1 MRRLISAQPSFTML
15 VANLSGGSNPSRG
28 ASGNPVKIRK
38 SFAYQNFPEL
48 AGRGPEI
55 TPPSLPTPG
64 TATRWGHVDYTVSP
78 VPVNATGTIT
88 VANNAFG
95 GPTTVRIGQY
105 SFTSGEDFAI
115 GAGVNNTATNL
126 AAAIDSLPEYSAAAV
141 GAAITVTGLVGA
153 LGNAVL
159 FAATGSSPNNFTFSP
174 INQRMTG
181 AEPEIGPPV
190 IA

>member
-1 MRRLISAQPSFTML
+1 MRRLISAQPPFTML
-15 VANLSGGSNPSRG
+15 VANLAGGSNPSRG
-28 ASGNPVKIRK
+28 PSGNPVKIRK
-38 SFAYQNFPEL
+38 SFTFQHFPEL
-48 AGRGPEI
+48 GGRGPEI
-55 TPPSLPTPG
+55 TPQSLDTPG
-64 TATRWGHVDYTVSP
+64 TATRWGHVEYTVPP

-88 VANNAFG
+88 VASNAFG

-105 SFTSGEDFAI
+105 DFTSGEDFAI

-126 AAAIDSLPEYSAAAV
+126 AAAIDALPEYSAVAV
-141 GAAITVTGLVGA
+141 GAAITVTGLAGV

-174 INQRMTG
+174 DDQRMAG
-181 AEPEIGPPV
+181 AEPKIGPPV